1 VGVAGFRASLRAQVV
16 VLVVAALVAGMGAA
30 IWSRTIADDGDA
42 TELIRLGAADAAD
55 EYVDPALV
63 NPDRTGEPLPDVR
76 VATADGE
83 RIRLQ
88 PDGLPMVVNVW
99 TSTCGPCSRELTY
112 FARVADD
119 HAGQVRFV
127 GVDPLDDAE
136 RMVDFAAERGV
147 TYELLRDDEYELFDA
162 LGLVSFPATLF
173 VAADG
178 TVVAQTGEVSETELR
193 DHIDALLD
201 A

>member
-16 VLVVAALVAGMGAA
+16 VLVVAALVAGMGAV
-30 IWSRTIADDGDA
+30 IWSRTIAGEGDA
-42 TELIRLGAADAAD
+42 TELIRLGDAG

-119 HAGQVRFV
+119 RAGQVRFV

-136 RMVDFAAERGV
+136 RMVDFAAQRGV

-162 LGLVSFPATLF
+162 LDLVSFPATLF

-193 DHIDALLD
+193 EHVDALLD